1 MFQLLE
7 LIVTSP
13 IGALIMSGIQDTI
26 YALLLISDC
35 DECGFNDLGRMLF
48 GGLILAVLAGVAI
61 SLLVRRIK
69 EKEGRQS
76 NFVSIRT
83 NPPE

>member
-13 IGALIMSGIQDTI
+13 IGALIMNGIQDTI

-76 NFVSIRT
+76 NFVSIRM
-83 NPPE
+83 NSPK